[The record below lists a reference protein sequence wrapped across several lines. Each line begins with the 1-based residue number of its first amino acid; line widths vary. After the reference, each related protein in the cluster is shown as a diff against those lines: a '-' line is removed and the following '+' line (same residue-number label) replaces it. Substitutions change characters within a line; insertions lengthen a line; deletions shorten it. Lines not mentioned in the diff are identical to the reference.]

1 MKRVFVAGT
10 ILVDRIHTIDAYP
23 RSGELAQIRSVG
35 RTPGGLVPNVGIDL
49 RVFAPDVPVSACGA
63 VGPDED
69 GVFVRDEM
77 FRRGIDVSRVVVS
90 KECSTSFTDVMSVA
104 GGERT
109 FFTYAGACG
118 EWGYEDFPFDAVK
131 TGDIVLLG
139 YFLLLAKIDA
149 GDGLRILQEL
159 KRRGAETAIDLVT
172 EHSDRYKLV
181 RECLPYVDHLIVNE
195 HEAARIAGVEVE
207 TTELEDLAR
216 ALKDAGAPGNIIV
229 HSPAARVFM
238 ESDGTIVKRPSV
250 RLPRG
255 FVKDKTGAGDA
266 FCAGVLTGLSR
277 GASSMTS
284 LELASIAAVGAL
296 SAEGA
301 TSGMKNEKELRK
313 LCLSLSIRS

>member
-1 MKRVFVAGT
+1 MKSRT
-10 ILVDRIHTIDAYP
+10 KLILFILTA
-23 RSGELAQIRSVG
+23 
-35 RTPGGLVPNVGIDL
+35 
-49 RVFAPDVPVSACGA
+49 
-63 VGPDED
+63 
-69 GVFVRDEM
+69 
-77 FRRGIDVSRVVVS
+77 VVVS
-90 KECSTSFTDVMSVA
+90 LPLLQQ
-104 GGERT
+104 RLRI
-109 FFTYAGACG
+109 
-118 EWGYEDFPFDAVK
+118 FPFK
-131 TGDIVLLG
+131 
-139 YFLLLAKIDA
+139 
-149 GDGLRILQEL
+149 
-159 KRRGAETAIDLVT
+159 
-172 EHSDRYKLV
+172 KL
-181 RECLPYVDHLIVNE
+181 
-195 HEAARIAGVEVE
+195 AGVEVE

-229 HSPAARVFM
+229 HSPAASVFL